1 MKNHSR
7 YRAAVLAAW
16 WVLTVRV
23 AHAAPIRTVSPST
36 GIFVG
41 NVLLGRTIFVEKSG
55 RGADVSALVVPAAGM
70 YSPTTNTLF
79 GIVVPYVEKRVD
91 IAGVGEGT
99 ARGLGDLTV
108 IGHYRFLNRLGP
120 GYADMAAARLGLSL
134 PTGSTDRHI
143 GALNV
148 PEPLRRALQPGAGSP
163 ALQCTLAAG
172 REHYLYN
179 LNIDAGYHLNT
190 SDDDFSFGDQTFADL
205 SVQTFILPAWTRAR
219 GFELL
224 PALEV
229 LFTHAERDHFGNGS
243 VRDSGGDTLVI
254 APGIQGIATERLLFE
269 ASVGLPAIQDVNGRQ
284 PSLDHDVLVGLR
296 FAF

>member
-1 MKNHSR
+1 VKSHCHR
-7 YRAAVLAAW
+7 RVAGLAALW
-16 WVLTVRV
+16 FLTTPVV
-23 AHAAPIRTVSPST
+23 HAAPIRTVSPST

-41 NVLLGRTIFVEKSG
+41 NVLLGRTEFIEKSG
-55 RGADVSALVVPAAGM
+55 GGADVSALVVPAAGM

-79 GIVVPYVEKRVD
+79 GIVVPYVEKRLD
-91 IAGVGEGT
+91 ITGVGEGT
-99 ARGLGDLTV
+99 ARGLGDLTL

-120 GYADMAAARLGLSL
+120 GYADMAAVRLGLSL

-143 GALNV
+143 GTLNV
-148 PEPLRRALQPGAGSP
+148 PEALRRALQPGAGSP
-163 ALQCTLAAG
+163 ALRFTLAAG

-179 LNIDAGYHLNT
+179 LNVDGGYQLNT

-229 LFTHAERDHFGNGS
+229 LFTHADKDHFGDGS
-243 VRDSGGDTLVI
+243 VHDSGGNSLVI
-254 APGIQGIATERLLFE
+254 APGIQWIATERVLFE
-269 ASVGLPAIQDVNGRQ
+269 ASMGFPAIQDLNGGQ
-284 PSLDHDVLVGLR
+284 PSLDHDVLVGFR

>member
-1 MKNHSR
+1 MKIHSHC
-7 YRAAVLAAW
+7 RAAVLVAL
-16 WVLTVRV
+16 WVLTVKA

-55 RGADVSALVVPAAGM
+55 GGAEVSALVIPATGV

-79 GIVVPYVEKRVD
+79 GIVVPYVEKRLD

-99 ARGLGDLTV
+99 TRGLGDLTL

-120 GYADMAAARLGLSL
+120 GYADMAAARFGLSL
-134 PTGSTDRHI
+134 PTSSTDRHI
-143 GALNV
+143 GTLNV

-163 ALQCTLAAG
+163 ALTFTLAAG

-179 LNIDAGYHLNT
+179 VNIDAGYQLNT
-190 SDDDFSFGDQTFADL
+190 SDDRFSFGDQTFADL
-205 SVQTFILPAWTRAR
+205 SVQTFVLPAWTRAR

-224 PALEV
+224 PALD
-229 LFTHAERDHFGNGS
+229 LLLTHAERDHFGGP

-254 APGIQGIATERLLFE
+254 APGIQWIATERVLFE
-269 ASVGLPAIQDVNGRQ
+269 TSVGLPVIQHLNGQQ

-296 FAF
+296 FAL